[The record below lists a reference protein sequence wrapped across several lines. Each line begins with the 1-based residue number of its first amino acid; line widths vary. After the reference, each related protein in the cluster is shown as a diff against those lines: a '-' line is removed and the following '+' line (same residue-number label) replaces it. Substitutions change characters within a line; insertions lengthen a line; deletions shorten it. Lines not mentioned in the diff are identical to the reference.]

1 MFQILLSDAIDDFE
15 EDLKFN
21 GKSDWTRDGYI
32 REMRSVK
39 DYLEKEYNGP
49 VYVEDISRSDLK
61 GYLKH
66 IEGKGYQP
74 SSRNRVMFIL
84 RSFYNFA
91 VKENIVEENL
101 AQTFEKVSERTK
113 ERVYLNDDEM
123 EELMAEID
131 HNVVKAAA
139 YTIYYSGLR
148 VSECLSLTFDDID
161 FDRDII
167 YVRQGKGNKD
177 RNVPINSKLKDILTD
192 FIQNKRKS
200 ISSKKVFAT
209 EISGSLSNAY
219 FNRKIRD
226 AVEKLGWKKE
236 VSAHTF
242 RHSFA
247 SNLVKKDINI
257 YKIKKLLGHSNIQV
271 TSIYTHSNIEDLSA
285 AVSVL

>member
-1 MFQILLSDAIDDFE
+1 
-15 EDLKFN
+15 
-21 GKSDWTRDGYI
+21 
-32 REMRSVK
+32 MRAVR

-49 VYVEDISRSDLK
+49 VYVEDITRADLK

-66 IEGKGYQP
+66 IEDKGYQP

-84 RSFYNFA
+84 RSFYNYA
-91 VKENIVEENL
+91 LKEDLVDENL

-219 FNRKIRD
+219 FNRKIKE
-226 AVEKLGWKKE
+226 AVEELDWKKE
-236 VSAHTF
+236 VSAHTL

-247 SNLVKKDINI
+247 SNLVKNDVNI

-271 TSIYTHSNIEDLSA
+271 TSIYTHSNIDDLSD

>member
-1 MFQILLSDAIDDFE
+1 
-15 EDLKFN
+15 
-21 GKSDWTRDGYI
+21 
-32 REMRSVK
+32 MRSVK

-66 IEGKGYQP
+66 IEEKGYQP

-84 RSFYNFA
+84 RSFYNYA
-91 VKENIVEENL
+91 IKENLVEENL

-113 ERVYLNDDEM
+113 ERVYLDDDEI

-131 HNVVKAAA
+131 HSVVKAAA
-139 YTIYYSGLR
+139 LMMYYSGLR
-148 VSECLSLTFDDID
+148 VSECLSLTFNEID

-177 RNVPINSKLKDILTD
+177 RNVPLNSKLKEILTD
-192 FIQNKRKS
+192 FIQNERKS
-200 ISSKKVFAT
+200 FSSEKVFAT
-209 EISGSLSNAY
+209 KRSGSLSNAY
-219 FNRKIRD
+219 FNRKIKE
-226 AVEKLGWKKE
+226 AVEELDWKKE